1 MAERISH
8 TVTPPN
14 IGPDAHEELERLLQT
29 LHEHGVL
36 RFANDLVGANT
47 EVAQVLV
54 NGLGKPG
61 TLNAIQNISI
71 LGMMLSRIEP
81 SDFYRVTFALRDAM
95 ETISQHQ
102 PGKDGDREGHDAPGV
117 TGAYKMLH
125 DDQLWHAIL
134 PIVDGLKAFA
144 ERLDTPVDKP
154 VSDYTGK
161 PTSGP

>member
-61 TLNAIQNISI
+61 SLNTIQNLSI
-71 LGMMLSRIEP
+71 LGMVLSRIEP
-81 SDFYRVTFALRDAM
+81 NDFYRVTFALRDAL
-95 ETISQHQ
+95 EKISQHH
-102 PGKDGDREGHDAPGV
+102 PGESEHGSPGV
-117 TGAYKMLH
+117 SGAYKMLH
-125 DDQLWHAIL
+125 DDQLWHAIM
-134 PIVDGLKAFA
+134 PIIDGLKAFA

-154 VSDYTGK
+154 VTDYTGK

>member
-8 TVTPPN
+8 TVTPPK

-36 RFANDLVGANT
+36 RLANDVVGANT
-47 EVAQVLV
+47 DIAQVLV

-61 TLNAIQNISI
+61 SLNAIQNISI
-71 LGMMLSRIEP
+71 LGMVLSRIEP
-81 SDFYRVTFALRDAM
+81 SDFYRVTFALRDAI
-95 ETISQHQ
+95 EKISQHH
-102 PGKDGDREGHDAPGV
+102 PEDEKHASPGV
-117 TGAYKMLH
+117 SGAYKMLH
-125 DDQLWHAIL
+125 DDQLWHAIM
-134 PIVDGLKAFA
+134 PIIDGLKAFA
-144 ERLDTPVDKP
+144 DRLETPVDKP

>member
-8 TVTPPN
+8 NVSPPD

-36 RFANDLVGANT
+36 RFANDVVGANT

-81 SDFYRVTFALRDAM
+81 NDFYRVTFALRDAL
-95 ETISQHQ
+95 ETISKHH
-102 PGKDGDREGHDAPGV
+102 PEEEDKGSPGV

-125 DDQLWHAIL
+125 DDQLWHSIM
-134 PIVDGLKAFA
+134 PIIDGLKAFA
-144 ERLDTPVDKP
+144 ERLDTAVDKP
-154 VSDYTGK
+154 VTDFTGK
-161 PTSGP
+161 KTSGP